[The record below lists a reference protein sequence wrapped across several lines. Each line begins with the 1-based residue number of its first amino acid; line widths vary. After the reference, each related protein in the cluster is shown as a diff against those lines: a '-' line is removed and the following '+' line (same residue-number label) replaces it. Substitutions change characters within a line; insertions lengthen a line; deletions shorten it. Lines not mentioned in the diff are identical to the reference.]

1 MTIYIK
7 NIKIAI
13 QNDMLKSFDKVL
25 NEENNNLPLNQNKI
39 VTNTRFRLEFNSNF
53 QGSNLNCVFWENN
66 TNNYYLFLQNDIN
79 THGYNQW
86 YGFCARVIDNFQ

>member
-25 NEENNNLPLNQNKI
+25 NEENNNLPLN
-39 VTNTRFRLEFNSNF
+39 
-53 QGSNLNCVFWENN
+53 
-66 TNNYYLFLQNDIN
+66 
-79 THGYNQW
+79 
-86 YGFCARVIDNFQ
+86 